1 LRAPPDP
8 VFLWMSLLW
17 PHCPPHLTKSL
28 GRATSA
34 LLTPKLVAVERFH
47 QSAPVLPNAV
57 GAQLF
62 PLRRTG
68 GRKLERSVAADRVP
82 ANLGITNAPVERIV
96 QGGVQ
101 DELGDP
107 GEYVPRGSRRPRA
120 SSIGHGNGM
129 VHPRAE
135 EVQLNGQAVELFE
148 AQRLVQPEQRSRVLD
163 LTKRHAFPQTWSIHG
178 RLDNANNCRQNQS
191 R

>member
-1 LRAPPDP
+1 MRPPLRAPPDP
-8 VFLWMSLLW
+8 VFLLMSLLW
-17 PHCPPHLTKSL
+17 PHCPPRS
-28 GRATSA
+28 RAPQRRRRA
-34 LLTPKLVAVERFH
+34 AVPAYAV
-47 QSAPVLPNAV
+47 QAAASWSAPWLAI
-57 GAQLF
+57 
-62 PLRRTG
+62 
-68 GRKLERSVAADRVP
+68 RVP